1 MPASFKEN
9 TMRKLITAVLILATM
24 LSATGCI
31 FSVGGGGD
39 GDGKQAL
46 EHRIS
51 KLEKRVSELE
61 QEVVAD
67 QP

>member
-1 MPASFKEN
+1 
-9 TMRKLITAVLILATM
+9 MRKLITAALILGTM
-24 LSATGCI
+24 LAATGCI
-31 FSVGGGGD
+31 FSIGSGGG

-61 QEVVAD
+61 QEVSSD
-67 QP
+67 SLGP